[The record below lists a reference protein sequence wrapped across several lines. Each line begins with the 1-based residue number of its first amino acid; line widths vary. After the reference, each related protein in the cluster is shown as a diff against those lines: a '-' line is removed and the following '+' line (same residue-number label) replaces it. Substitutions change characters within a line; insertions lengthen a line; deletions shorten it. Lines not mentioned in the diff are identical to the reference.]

1 MRSFKIGNILIGDKY
16 NPIIIPE
23 IGINHKGDINL
34 AIHMVDKAIKAGA
47 QIIKHQTHIVDDEM
61 SFEAKKIKPPNAD
74 IPIYDLIKKSSLNE
88 KDEKKL
94 MNYIKSRKRIFI
106 STPFSRKAAER
117 LANFDVP
124 AFKIGSG
131 ECNNYPLVEYIAK
144 FKKPIILSTGM
155 NSINTIRPSVKIFRK
170 YKIPYA
176 LLHCTN
182 IYPTPSRLV
191 RINCITVLKKNFP
204 DAVVGLS
211 DHTENIYT
219 SIASIALG
227 ASIIEKHFT
236 DSKNRKGPDISSSM
250 DSSQLKELI
259 KATMEVYSSRGNVKK
274 PMVEEKKTIN
284 FAFASIS
291 ATQNIYKGEI
301 LNSKNIFPLR
311 PNSGYFKAKDY
322 KQLIGRKAKN
332 DIKKG
337 FQLKKNDI

>member
-1 MRSFKIGNILIGDKY
+1 MKSFKIGNILIGEKY

-34 AIHMVDKAIKAGA
+34 AIHMADKAITTGA

-61 SFEAKKIKPPNAD
+61 SNEAKKIKPANAN
-74 IPIYDLIKKSSLNE
+74 IPIYDLIKKNSLNE

-94 MNYIKSRKRIFI
+94 MNYIQSRKRIFI

-117 LANFDVP
+117 LANFGVP

-155 NSINTIRPSVKIFRK
+155 NSIDSIKPSVKIFRK
-170 YKIPYA
+170 YQIPYA

-182 IYPTPSRLV
+182 IYPTPTRLV
-191 RINCITVLKKNFP
+191 RINCITLLKENFP

-211 DHTENIYT
+211 DHTENIHT
-219 SIASIALG
+219 SVASIALG

-250 DSSQLKELI
+250 DPSELKELI
-259 KATMEVYSSRGNVKK
+259 KATKEVYLSRGNIKK
-274 PMVEEKKTIN
+274 PLPEEKKTID
-284 FAFASIS
+284 FAFSS
-291 ATQNIYKGEI
+291 VVATRFIKAGEKLTKNNIFLKRPNNGYFRPNDYKGLI
-301 LNSKNIFPLR
+301 GKIAKKNISF
-311 PNSGYFKAKDY
+311 NT
-322 KQLIGRKAKN
+322 
-332 DIKKG
+332 
-337 FQLKKNDI
+337 QLKKSDV

>member
-182 IYPTPSRLV
+182 IYPTPTRLV

-259 KATMEVYSSRGNVKK
+259 KATREVYSSRGNVKK
-274 PMVEEKKTIN
+274 PMIEEKKTIN